1 METKIC
7 SKCKLEKT
15 VDKFSKD
22 KNSSTG
28 YTYQCKECRN
38 IKYKEYYINNPDKIK
53 LKNSNNWQKRKDF
66 YSSELGIASSR
77 RSHLKRVY
85 NISLEDYERMSLEQN
100 HKCENCGNTE
110 MNNKNKVL
118 CVDHDHTTGKIRS
131 LLCGSCNTGLGSFK
145 DNKELLLKA
154 IKYLKIHDK

>member
-22 KNSSTG
+22 KNNSTG

-53 LKNSNNWQKRKDF
+53 LKILIIGKREK
-66 YSSELGIASSR
+66 
-77 RSHLKRVY
+77 
-85 NISLEDYERMSLEQN
+85 ISILQN
-100 HKCENCGNTE
+100 
-110 MNNKNKVL
+110 
-118 CVDHDHTTGKIRS
+118 
-131 LLCGSCNTGLGSFK
+131 
-145 DNKELLLKA
+145 
-154 IKYLKIHDK
+154 